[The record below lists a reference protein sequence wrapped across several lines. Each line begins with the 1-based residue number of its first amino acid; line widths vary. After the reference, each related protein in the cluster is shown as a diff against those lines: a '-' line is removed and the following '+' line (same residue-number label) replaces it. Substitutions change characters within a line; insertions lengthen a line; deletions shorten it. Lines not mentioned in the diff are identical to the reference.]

1 MKITVIIPARY
12 ASTRLPGK
20 PLLEIGG
27 RPMILHVVNQ
37 AEKVTAI
44 NRVMV
49 ATDDERVYKVVTK
62 AGKEAVMTSSDHTSG
77 TDRLAEVAAGLQTDI
92 IVNIQ
97 GDEPFLQPATIEA
110 AIAPL
115 ISNSQIVMATT
126 SEPIESAADL
136 LNPSVVKVVTDNEGF
151 ALYFSRSPIPFP
163 RSEVLKYG
171 SLEAALQAEPDLLQQ
186 FSKHTGLYVY
196 RRDFL
201 LKFASLSPAPLE
213 QLESL
218 EQLRALAHGWRIRV
232 IKVAHRS
239 IGVDT
244 PEDLE
249 RARKI
254 LSDQ

>member
-1 MKITVIIPARY
+1 
-12 ASTRLPGK
+12 
-20 PLLEIGG
+20 
-27 RPMILHVVNQ
+27 MILHVVNQ
-37 AEKVTAI
+37 AEKVTTI

-62 AGKEAVMTSSDHTSG
+62 AGKEAVMTSPDHTSG
-77 TDRLAEVAAGLQTDI
+77 TDRLAEVAASLQTDI

-97 GDEPFLQPATIEA
+97 GDEPFIEPATIEA

-171 SLEAALQAEPDLLQQ
+171 SLEAALQAAPELLQR

-201 LKFASLSPAPLE
+201 LKFASLSPTSLE

-218 EQLRALAHGWRIRV
+218 EQLRVLAHGWRIQV

-239 IGVDT
+239 LGIDT

-254 LSDQ
+254 LNDR